1 MKSKKSSKKARA
13 PRPSAKIPR
22 QLPALDAQASAYARI
37 LADPCNAPLT
47 HPVYSGSDGGYLVRF
62 STINTYGT
70 GSGTTTAGIVHWVPG
85 AIGLSGGLNYT
96 HIYNESALASTAAS
110 VLSSAQAVT
119 PGAVFL
125 SSNASQYRVV
135 AACATIYWA
144 GTELARQGTVSVG
157 NTTGGLIANGASVAP
172 GVVFPV
178 LSNTQRI
185 PEGKIEIRWR
195 PSSAD
200 QLFQSVANAPSA
212 ADLSQH
218 AALTIFYNGL
228 PAGGAGFVVH
238 WTAVYEYI
246 PSTTLGLAVSVNSR
260 NTSTNTLDHVIN
272 ALDRTGDWMFGKD
285 GGSMLLGAAKVGANL
300 IGKLLL

>member
-1 MKSKKSSKKARA
+1 MKSKRSSKKARA
-13 PRPSAKIPR
+13 PRPRVKIPK
-22 QLPALDAQASAYARI
+22 PMPVLDPQAQAFARI
-37 LADPCNAPLT
+37 LADPCNAPLV

-70 GSGTTTAGIVHWVPG
+70 GSGTTTSGLVHWVPG
-85 AIGLSGGLNYT
+85 AIGLSAGLNYS
-96 HIYNESALASTAAS
+96 HVYAEAPLASTSAS
-110 VLSSAQAVT
+110 VLAQSQAVT

-125 SSNASQYRVV
+125 NSNSSQYRVV

-144 GTELARQGTVSVG
+144 GTELARQGTISVG
-157 NTTGGLIANGASVAP
+157 NTTGGLVVNGSSVAP
-172 GVVFPV
+172 GSVFPT

-200 QLFQSVANAPSA
+200 QLFSNVTSPPTA
-212 ADLSQH
+212 ADLNQH
-218 AALTIFYNGL
+218 AGLTIFYNGL

-238 WTAVYEYI
+238 WTAVYEYV

-272 ALDRTGDWMFGKD
+272 ALDRTGDWMFGEH